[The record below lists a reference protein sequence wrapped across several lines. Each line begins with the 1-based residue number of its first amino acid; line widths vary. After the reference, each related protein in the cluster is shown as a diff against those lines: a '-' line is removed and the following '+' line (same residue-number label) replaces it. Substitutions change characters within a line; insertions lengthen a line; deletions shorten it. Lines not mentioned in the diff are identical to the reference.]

1 MHCSVLAIRAC
12 STGAIGLSSALR
24 AARRHGARWLTDSRR
39 HGHLPPDKPFSRTT
53 RFDSTDF
60 HNMSLPEGSTLSD
73 RTAIVT
79 GGASGIG
86 RAIAVLFAKHGAR
99 VAILDLVPGETAQ
112 EIEADGGTA
121 VYVACDVT
129 RQSSVGEA
137 FGVVQGRF
145 GPSDILVNSAGIAAI
160 GTVEQTEEADF
171 D

>member
-12 STGAIGLSSALR
+12 STGAIGLSSAWR
-24 AARRHGARWLTDSRR
+24 AERRHGARWSTDSRR
-39 HGHLPPDKPFSRTT
+39 HGHLPPDKPSSRTT
-53 RFDSTDF
+53 RFDSTDV
-60 HNMSLPEGSTLSD
+60 HNMSLPEGPALSAPTLRG

-99 VAILDLVPGETAQ
+99 VAILDVVPGDTAQ

-129 RQSSVGEA
+129 RQSSVAEA
-137 FGVVQGRF
+137 FGDRKSVV
-145 GPSDILVNSAGIAAI
+145 
-160 GTVEQTEEADF
+160 
-171 D
+171 